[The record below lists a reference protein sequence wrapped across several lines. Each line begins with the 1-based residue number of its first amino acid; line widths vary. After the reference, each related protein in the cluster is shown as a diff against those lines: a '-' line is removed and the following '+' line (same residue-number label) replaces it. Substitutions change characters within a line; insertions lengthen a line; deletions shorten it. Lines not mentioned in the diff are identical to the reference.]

1 MDFCTSGPY
10 HSMSGVL
17 AITMAPS
24 AMKVSEPIPE
34 AASITAVSQKTPS
47 VTTKKPA
54 AKRTGETGQSAPS
67 RHGKGGAATDLTGRM
82 ASDSHYLLMYCLS
95 EVQAGID

>member
-1 MDFCTSGPY
+1 
-10 HSMSGVL
+10 
-17 AITMAPS
+17 
-24 AMKVSEPIPE
+24 MKVSEPIPE

-82 ASDSHYLLMYCLS
+82 ASDCTTYLCIVCLKFKQASIDQATGVDVQSTVMYS
-95 EVQAGID
+95 PVM